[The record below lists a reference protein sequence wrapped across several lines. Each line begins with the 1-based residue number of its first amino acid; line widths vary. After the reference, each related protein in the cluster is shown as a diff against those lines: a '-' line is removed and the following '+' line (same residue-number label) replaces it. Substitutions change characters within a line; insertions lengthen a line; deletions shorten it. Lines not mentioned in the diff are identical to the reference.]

1 MSKYTFHRLLQHIG
15 SNGPRSNAEVDHE
28 IYVLEQALDRI
39 DCESGSSDA
48 MPAYD
53 RY

>member
-1 MSKYTFHRLLQHIG
+1 MSEYTFHRLLQHIG

-28 IYVLEQALDRI
+28 IYMLEQALDRI
-39 DCESGSSDA
+39 NNELSSLDA
-48 MPAYD
+48 TPVYN

>member
-1 MSKYTFHRLLQHIG
+1 MSPYSFYIFLQHIG

-39 DCESGSSDA
+39 DRESGSSDA